1 MQRKLT
7 DRLLKTLEPDA
18 NRRIEI
24 RDTLRVGLC
33 FRLSPAW
40 NASWIV
46 QKKIK
51 GGKRRGQKIGNYPQ
65 TSLAEARLE
74 ALKLDIEAAQGIDR
88 ILQAKQAL
96 AQEAARLKS
105 QMLISDLVE
114 QYIEKHIRTFLKPGP
129 SQRERER
136 QLRNAIEPYYGQP
149 SSDLS
154 HDLVQNTIDDKR
166 AAGKMD
172 MANRL

>member
-1 MQRKLT
+1 M
-7 DRLLKTLEPDA
+7 
-18 NRRIEI
+18 
-24 RDTLRVGLC
+24 
-33 FRLSPAW
+33 
-40 NASWIV
+40 
-46 QKKIK
+46 
-51 GGKRRGQKIGNYPQ
+51 
-65 TSLAEARLE
+65 
-74 ALKLDIEAAQGIDR
+74 
-88 ILQAKQAL
+88 QAKQAL